1 MAKENAYLFLSD
13 SSLEELEKSKGAM
26 ILIHYPE
33 CIEMYKKEIARLTEE
48 KKPIML
54 ESEELKKGYE
64 DLFRLPLAQRIFGA
78 KKIREE
84 KQDYVNKISMV
95 AKKLADIDSLMA
107 DYHYYILEA
116 SQEIDQFTH
125 MLFNINLEPKDVI
138 EAYQEIRAMLE
149 AKEKGIVIPAEPVA
163 REVIAPAEQ
172 VVAPAAE
179 EVKKPAQPK
188 TTGTKEARLSP
199 REKFERRL
207 ARTKEIQEQSQRQ
220 Q

>member
-33 CIEMYKKEIARLTEE
+33 CIEIYKKEIARLTEE
-48 KKPIML
+48 KKPIIL

-125 MLFNINLEPKDVI
+125 MLFNINLEPKDVL

-163 REVIAPAEQ
+163 REVASAAEQ
-172 VVAPAAE
+172 VAPAE

>member
-163 REVIAPAEQ
+163 REV
-172 VVAPAAE
+172 APAAE
-179 EVKKPAQPK
+179 EVVPAEQIKKPAQPK

>member
-33 CIEMYKKEIARLTEE
+33 CIEIYKKEIARLTEE
-48 KKPIML
+48 KKPIIL

-84 KQDYVNKISMV
+84 KQDYVNKISIV
-95 AKKLADIDSLMA
+95 AKKLAEIDSLMA

-125 MLFNINLEPKDVI
+125 MLFNINLEPKDVL

-163 REVIAPAEQ
+163 EEVAPAEE
-172 VVAPAAE
+172 VVPAE